1 MKSLYV
7 CLYWLQQEQ
16 FNSCNIL
23 NFHTLREK
31 YMKQGTIGYLK
42 IKCFG
47 YWDMM
52 IWVPV
57 FYMFWS
63 VLWIR
68 VFLLLDEWKKKVSES
83 YAIIIERL
91 EDDLQI
97 KEKELA
103 ELKHVFR

>member
-1 MKSLYV
+1 
-7 CLYWLQQEQ
+7 
-16 FNSCNIL
+16 
-23 NFHTLREK
+23 
-31 YMKQGTIGYLK
+31 
-42 IKCFG
+42 
-47 YWDMM
+47 M

-97 KEKELA
+97 KEKELE

>member
-1 MKSLYV
+1 
-7 CLYWLQQEQ
+7 
-16 FNSCNIL
+16 
-23 NFHTLREK
+23 
-31 YMKQGTIGYLK
+31 
-42 IKCFG
+42 
-47 YWDMM
+47 M
-52 IWVPV
+52 IWVTA

-63 VLWIR
+63 VFWIR